1 MYLRS
6 YPQYSLLTHAFSPS
20 PDSVFT
26 VHATIH
32 IIDSDGMGAPFWGRS
47 NFDFWQRL
55 SQ

>member
-1 MYLRS
+1 MAPYC
-6 YPQYSLLTHAFSPS
+6 
-20 PDSVFT
+20 
-26 VHATIH
+26 